1 MGGDGAPRPSTEPPS
16 VARGRP
22 RRTPHSRPGASGRS
36 SGAEAGEDGG
46 GCSGECARPPRRR
59 LGKRKPVVRSPARRR
74 RRAGR
79 PGSGRIAIR
88 GIEEGGGVGP
98 LGAGV
103 PGTAVLVCTRAG
115 GARGGGG
122 PGARRGPARRTQWL
136 WGGWARGRRP
146 LPGAA
151 GPGRGARRPCGQSF
165 SRGRE
170 LKRLQNKAAA
180 AHGAGRGPGG
190 GAPTRNLR
198 AGGRASGVG
207 GRPRNFVRARAGAGP
222 RGPRGSG
229 ATRALRVGFCV
240 PPRGQLSL
248 VRGGAPL
255 APPVS
260 PTPARSR
267 LAPATAWSRDGAL
280 AGERGAGGLGGLGRS
295 GGPAAMFLLR
305 GGPRRARRG
314 RGTWRPLRAVRSRL
328 FPTQASGRVRRARR
342 TDPLPL
348 GAPIGARAGHKGRP
362 VCPEPRSARASPPLV
377 AQPPRSGRAG
387 GLGASG
393 SDLPPPGGRA
403 WTRWPP
409 CATCAAAGPG
419 SMSVAGTWQCGVFTP
434 VRFSLDKLA
443 RRGKNQRGERAGG
456 FCGTGSGGN

>member
-1 MGGDGAPRPSTEPPS
+1 MGLVRIYVEAGAAALHSPTWSFEVPPPLPGLRLRATSRPAVRPRGGGDGAPRPSTEPPS
-16 VARGRP
+16 AARGRP
-22 RRTPHSRPGASGRS
+22 RRTPHSRPGASDRS

-103 PGTAVLVCTRAG
+103 PGTAVLVRTRAG

-122 PGARRGPARRTQWL
+122 PGARRGPARRTQWP

-146 LPGAA
+146 LPGAS

-198 AGGRASGVG
+198 AGGRAAWAGGPETLCAPELAPGRG
-207 GRPRNFVRARAGAGP
+207 GRGAQAPPARSAWAFVCHRVGSSLWCGVAPHWPRRCPPPPPGPGSPRRRRGAGTGRWLASAAREGWAGSVGAAAPPPCSSCGAGRAARAEGGGHGGHFAPPAADCSRRRPWAACGEPGGRTPFPSEPRSGP
-222 RGPRGSG
+222 ARGTKDGR
-229 ATRALRVGFCV
+229 RV
-240 PPRGQLSL
+240 RS
-248 VRGGAPL
+248 L
-255 APPVS
+255 APPGPRRRS
-260 PTPARSR
+260 SRSR
-267 LAPATAWSRDGAL
+267 P
-280 AGERGAGGLGGLGRS
+280 GAGGRGDSARPALTCRPLAAAR
-295 GGPAAMFLLR
+295 GPAGPLVRHVLL
-305 GGPRRARRG
+305 P
-314 RGTWRPLRAVRSRL
+314 
-328 FPTQASGRVRRARR
+328 
-342 TDPLPL
+342 
-348 GAPIGARAGHKGRP
+348 ARAP
-362 VCPEPRSARASPPLV
+362 
-377 AQPPRSGRAG
+377 
-387 GLGASG
+387 
-393 SDLPPPGGRA
+393 
-403 WTRWPP
+403 
-409 CATCAAAGPG
+409 
-419 SMSVAGTWQCGVFTP
+419 
-434 VRFSLDKLA
+434 
-443 RRGKNQRGERAGG
+443 
-456 FCGTGSGGN
+456 